1 MQEKTPVFTPG
12 SSPAAAATISAGS
25 DRFARSAHSGID
37 AASQAAH
44 PSIDR
49 LASGAHKA
57 VDSADDAA
65 INAAK
70 ALGRAGTKS
79 KELFAAGTGYMREHP
94 LLALGLAVTAGFVL
108 SRVLASRQHQE
119 T

>member
-1 MQEKTPVFTPG
+1 MQENTPVFTAN
-12 SSPAAAATISAGS
+12 SSPAAAATITASS

-44 PSIDR
+44 PAIDR

-70 ALGRAGTKS
+70 ALGRAGAKS
-79 KELFAAGTGYMREHP
+79 EELFAASTSYMREHP
-94 LLALGLAVTAGFVL
+94 LFTLGLAVTAGFML
-108 SRVLASRQHQE
+108 SRLLASRQH
-119 T
+119 